1 MSRRINY
8 TFICKN
14 EWKILVRSKIQLI
27 EIDINRVAIRMA
39 TILFDKSSEQR
50 LFLVTMHSL
59 TEESDNPTSRLLP
72 QM

>member
-27 EIDINRVAIRMA
+27 EIHINRVVI
-39 TILFDKSSEQR
+39 
-50 LFLVTMHSL
+50 
-59 TEESDNPTSRLLP
+59 N
-72 QM
+72 